1 MSDQLMCL
9 KRSPTQLLLRQAITY
24 LNSNEDI
31 QAVDDQVDAARK
43 RGISGVPVLVIEG
56 KWLISG
62 GQTRDVYL
70 QVNYLSTLV
79 PDSSRLTCI
88 ETFSYDADLQEDGE
102 LQRVHRQHVQSRI
115 YCQGPL
121 RKDRRVKWS
130 CDPLI
135 SFEPSLPV
143 LPVYWISS
151 HTPPPLNL
159 RHLICL

>member
-1 MSDQLMCL
+1 MSDELMCL

-70 QVNYLSTLV
+70 QVNYLSTFV

-88 ETFSYDADLQEDGE
+88 ETFSYYADLQEDGE
-102 LQRVHRQHVQSRI
+102 LQRVH
-115 YCQGPL
+115 
-121 RKDRRVKWS
+121 
-130 CDPLI
+130 
-135 SFEPSLPV
+135 
-143 LPVYWISS
+143 
-151 HTPPPLNL
+151 
-159 RHLICL
+159 